1 MESERDGLGCV
12 RECNQAFAVVRVESC
27 DEIRRSTSFIVVEII
42 SCRSDFVEVVHE
54 VLIFGPDGEESIEYQ
69 VVSESFGKVSSVS
82 DVEKRDEIVE

>member
-1 MESERDGLGCV
+1 M
-12 RECNQAFAVVRVESC
+12 RECYKAFAVVRVESC
-27 DEIRRSTSFIVVEII
+27 DEIRESTSFIVVKII

-69 VVSESFGKVSSVS
+69 VVSEGFGKVSSVS